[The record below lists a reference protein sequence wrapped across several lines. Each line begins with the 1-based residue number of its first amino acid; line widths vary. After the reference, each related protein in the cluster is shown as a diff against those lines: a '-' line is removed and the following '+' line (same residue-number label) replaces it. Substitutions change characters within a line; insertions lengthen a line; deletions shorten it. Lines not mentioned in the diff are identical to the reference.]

1 VTPPVTLPVTP
12 PATLPVTPT
21 VTPTEDDRDPARDRA
36 VPPAPTSSVVAGFRH
51 ADDIRGGMVASS
63 PGFVLG
69 VDKSSAT
76 VDVVSANVADFL
88 GRGPD
93 AVLGRALGD
102 LMSPAMVARLPLVGS
117 SDPDGVTSGTVRL
130 PHPGRPGVDDAR
142 PPGSGR
148 DRSGRDGSGRDRSGR
163 DRSGRDGSGRDR
175 SGRDRREP
183 TRPPGRRRPGWA
195 RAVDDVRGGRARRRQ
210 PLVLVFRSTVDED
223 EDESSLRDSFR
234 HTLDRLRAIDRVSD
248 LCVAAA
254 EEGRAL
260 TGYDRVGV
268 YRFASEVDPRERLV
282 AECVDATGSVSS
294 ERSVP
299 GARSVPYQHLRAAY
313 HHSDQGGVH
322 VVADLKA
329 ASLRLT
335 CAPGVATQ
343 AELDAMLSSLSTLFP
358 ADRLSLHDVQ
368 GALQGAGVAAVMTMP
383 LILKG
388 TVWGLLVCLHHS
400 PRQVPPPVRNSFEL
414 FGRVLALQLHGAYTR
429 EDQQRWTHLSDLV
442 SEVLAAMSEAASL
455 VEGVQTVPTALV
467 GLAAADGAV
476 LELDG
481 VRATAGRVPAPALV
495 DTLMAVTGS
504 TTQEVQSWGPPELA
518 GLLGSTPPDPFVANV
533 LRARIDDRSQVLWFR
548 GRRGFLS
555 ESAAPPWDDEPPGSG
570 RGLERAQRGG
580 EPLGTP
586 AAPGG
591 RAPAQPGGRA
601 PAIPVPNQCWSA
613 AEHAAAVMFV
623 AALPAL
629 MLQQTQRTL
638 LVQEL
643 AATATRELLEHQ
655 LQQHQRLESMGQLAG
670 GVAHDFNNLLA
681 IILSY
686 TEFVADAVREHDCSD
701 PDESWVSVG
710 GDIEHIKAATARAAD
725 LTRQLLTFARRE
737 VVRPQVLDLNEVL
750 SGLHDLLDRTLGGR
764 VELRSDLAADLPP
777 VLADRGQIEQV
788 LLNLVVNARDAMPGG
803 GSITVATAIV
813 DRPAPRPGPLP
824 GDPASRNASD
834 AAPDTGSVA
843 GASGPWVCLR
853 VRDTGTGMP
862 QDVIDRVFDP
872 FFTTK
877 SAGNGTGL
885 GLATV
890 HGIVTQAGGL
900 IDIESRLGAG
910 TTFTVTFPATQSA
923 AVAAPAPTG
932 VRGRGRGQTV
942 LVVEDSDDLRELTC
956 RLLTGAGYT
965 VLAASNGPDALA
977 LADHHDS
984 PVDLLLTD
992 LSLPGMTGNDLAV
1005 AARRRHPSVRVVF
1018 MSGYAQ
1024 LVLAADGGLPPDQ
1037 LLLDKPFSRTTLLA
1051 AIQETLARRTVR

>member
-1 VTPPVTLPVTP
+1 
-12 PATLPVTPT
+12 
-21 VTPTEDDRDPARDRA
+21 
-36 VPPAPTSSVVAGFRH
+36 VAGSRH
-51 ADDIRGGMVASS
+51 ADGVRGGVVASS

-69 VDKSSAT
+69 VNKSSAT

-93 AVLGRALGD
+93 AVLGRAVGD

-117 SDPDGVTSGTVRL
+117 SGPDGVTSGTVRL
-130 PHPGRPGVDDAR
+130 PHPGRPHVAGAR
-142 PPGSGR
+142 PTGANGT
-148 DRSGRDGSGRDRSGR
+148 DTDGTDT
-163 DRSGRDGSGRDR
+163 DGTDTDPQTYRGAHAD
-175 SGRDRREP
+175 
-183 TRPPGRRRPGWA
+183 
-195 RAVDDVRGGRARRRQ
+195 RGGRERWTTFEVVAHDVDSRW
-210 PLVLVFRSTVDED
+210 VLVFRSTVDED

-234 HTLDRLRAIDRVSD
+234 HTLDRLRAIDHVSD

-254 EEGRAL
+254 EEGCAL

-282 AECVDATGSVSS
+282 AECVGSGSGSVLRG
-294 ERSVP
+294 RSVP
-299 GARSVPYQHLRAAY
+299 GVRSVPYRHLRAAY

-343 AELDAMLSSLSTLFP
+343 AELDAMLSSLSPLFP

-388 TVWGLLVCLHHS
+388 TVWGLLVCLHNT

-429 EDQQRWTHLSDLV
+429 EDQQRWSHLSDLV
-442 SEVLAAMSEAASL
+442 SEVLAAMSDAESL
-455 VEGVQTVPTALV
+455 VVGVQTVPTALV

-481 VRATAGRVPAPALV
+481 KRVTAGRVPSPALV
-495 DTLMAVTGS
+495 DALMAVTGS
-504 TTQEVQSWGPPELA
+504 TTQEVQAWGPAELGA
-518 GLLGSTPPDPFVANV
+518 LLGSTPPDPFVSNV

-555 ESAAPPWDDEPPGSG
+555 DPATPPWDDEPAGSG
-570 RGLERAQRGG
+570 RGLHDVQLGG
-580 EPLGTP
+580 EPPDAP
-586 AAPGG
+586 AGYDG
-591 RAPAQPGGRA
+591 RAPAT
-601 PAIPVPNQCWSA
+601 PVPNQCWSA

-629 MLQQTQRTL
+629 MLQQTQRIL

-681 IILSY
+681 VILSY
-686 TEFVADAVREHDCSD
+686 TEFVADAVREHDCSA
-701 PDESWVSVG
+701 PDEAWASVG

-737 VVRPQVLDLNEVL
+737 VVRPQVLDLNEVI

-764 VELRSDLAADLPP
+764 IELRSDLAADLPP
-777 VLADRGQIEQV
+777 ILADRGQVEQL

-803 GSITVATAIV
+803 GSITVATATV
-813 DRPAPRPGPLP
+813 DRPAPRPGRLP
-824 GDPASRNASD
+824 ADPAPGTV
-834 AAPDTGSVA
+834 PDTVPETGAVA

-910 TTFTVTFPATQSA
+910 TTFTVTFPATHAA
-923 AVAAPAPTG
+923 AVSAPAPAG
-932 VRGRGRGQTV
+932 VRGRGLGQTV

-965 VLAASNGPDALA
+965 VLAASKGPDALE

-1005 AARRRHPSVRVVF
+1005 AARQRHPDLQVVF

-1024 LVLAADGGLPPDQ
+1024 LVLAPDGGLPPDQ
-1037 LLLDKPFSRTTLLA
+1037 LLLDKPFSRATLLT
-1051 AIQETLARRTVR
+1051 AIQESLARRTAREDSDPSRGSAGTSRVDRGGLRTRR

>member
-1 VTPPVTLPVTP
+1 
-12 PATLPVTPT
+12 
-21 VTPTEDDRDPARDRA
+21 
-36 VPPAPTSSVVAGFRH
+36 VVAGFRH

-117 SDPDGVTSGTVRL
+117 SGPDGVTSGTVRL
-130 PHPGRPGVDDAR
+130 PHPGRPEVDDAR
-142 PPGSGR
+142 PPGA
-148 DRSGRDGSGRDRSGR
+148 DGAGA
-163 DRSGRDGSGRDR
+163 DGTGADGAAADGTDADPHAHRGAAD
-175 SGRDRREP
+175 
-183 TRPPGRRRPGWA
+183 
-195 RAVDDVRGGRARRRQ
+195 RGGRERWTTFEVVAHDVGSRW
-210 PLVLVFRSTVDED
+210 VLVFRSTVDED

-282 AECVDATGSVSS
+282 AECVGDATGSVSS

-442 SEVLAAMSEAASL
+442 SEVLAAMSEAESL

-504 TTQEVQSWGPPELA
+504 TTQEVQSWGPPELG

-570 RGLERAQRGG
+570 RGLEGAQRGG

-591 RAPAQPGGRA
+591 RAPAEPGGRA

-681 IILSY
+681 VILSY

-701 PDESWVSVG
+701 PDESWASVG

-737 VVRPQVLDLNEVL
+737 VVRPQVLDLNEVI

-803 GSITVATAIV
+803 GSITVETATV
-813 DRPAPRPGPLP
+813 GRPAPRPGPLP
-824 GDPASRNASD
+824 ADPAPAT
-834 AAPDTGSVA
+834 AADTVPDTGAAA
-843 GASGPWVCLR
+843 GESGPWVCLR

-862 QDVIDRVFDP
+862 QDVIDRAFDP

-977 LADHHDS
+977 LADRHDS

-992 LSLPGMTGNDLAV
+992 LSLPGMTGNDLAT
-1005 AARRRHPSVRVVF
+1005 AARQRHPDVRVVF

-1037 LLLDKPFSRTTLLA
+1037 LLLDKPFSRTTLLT

>member
-1 VTPPVTLPVTP
+1 MRPVH
-12 PATLPVTPT
+12 
-21 VTPTEDDRDPARDRA
+21 DRAPDRDRA
-36 VPPAPTSSVVAGFRH
+36 VHTAPTSSVMAGFRH
-51 ADDIRGGMVASS
+51 ADDVGGGVVASS

-93 AVLGRALGD
+93 AVLGRALSD
-102 LMSPAMVARLPLVGS
+102 LMSPAMAARLPLVGS
-117 SDPDGVTSGTVRL
+117 GHEGVSSGTVRL
-130 PHPGRPGVDDAR
+130 PHPGRPEVDDAR
-142 PPGSGR
+142 LPGAEGT
-148 DRSGRDGSGRDRSGR
+148 GAGAAEGDGTDADPHAHRGAAD
-163 DRSGRDGSGRDR
+163 
-175 SGRDRREP
+175 
-183 TRPPGRRRPGWA
+183 
-195 RAVDDVRGGRARRRQ
+195 RGGRERWTTFEVVAHDVGSRW
-210 PLVLVFRSTVDED
+210 VLVFRSTVDED

-234 HTLDRLRAIDRVSD
+234 HTLDRLRAIDHVSD

-282 AECVDATGSVSS
+282 AECVGDGTGSVASG
-294 ERSVP
+294 RPVP
-299 GARSVPYQHLRAAY
+299 GARSVPYRHLRAAY

-442 SEVLAAMSEAASL
+442 SEVLAAMSEAESL
-455 VEGVQTVPTALV
+455 VEGAQTVPTALV

-481 VRATAGRVPAPALV
+481 VRVTAGRVPAPALV

-504 TTQEVQSWGPPELA
+504 TTQEVQGWGPPELA
-518 GLLGSTPPDPFVANV
+518 GVLGSTPPDPFVANV

-555 ESAAPPWDDEPPGSG
+555 EAATPPWDDEPPGSG
-570 RGLERAQRGG
+570 RGLEGAQWGG

-586 AAPGG
+586 AEPGG
-591 RAPAQPGGRA
+591 QASAGPGGQASARPGGQASAGPGGRA

-638 LVQEL
+638 LEQEL

-681 IILSY
+681 VILSY
-686 TEFVADAVREHDCSD
+686 TEFVADAVREHDCRD
-701 PDESWVSVG
+701 PDEGWASVG
-710 GDIEHIKAATARAAD
+710 GDIEHIKAATGRAAD

-737 VVRPQVLDLNEVL
+737 VVRPQVLDLNEVI

-764 VELRSDLAADLPP
+764 IELRSELSSDLPAI
-777 VLADRGQIEQV
+777 LADRGQVEQV

-803 GSITVATAIV
+803 GSITVATAAALAPTAS
-813 DRPAPRPGPLP
+813 PAV
-824 GDPASRNASD
+824 
-834 AAPDTGSVA
+834 PDTA
-843 GASGPWVCLR
+843 AADTAAAEASGRWVCVQ

-900 IDIESRLGAG
+900 IGIESRLGAG
-910 TTFTVTFPATQSA
+910 TTFTVTFPATHSA
-923 AVAAPAPTG
+923 VVAAPASAG
-932 VRGRGRGQTV
+932 VRGHGRGQTV

-965 VLAASNGPDALA
+965 VLAASNGADALE
-977 LADHHDS
+977 LADRHDS
-984 PVDLLLTD
+984 AVNLLLTD
-992 LSLPGMTGNDLAV
+992 LSLPGMTGKDLAV
-1005 AARRRHPSVRVVF
+1005 AARHRYPALRVVF

-1037 LLLDKPFSRTTLLA
+1037 LLLDKPFTRTTLLT
-1051 AIQETLARRTVR
+1051 AIHETLTRRTVR